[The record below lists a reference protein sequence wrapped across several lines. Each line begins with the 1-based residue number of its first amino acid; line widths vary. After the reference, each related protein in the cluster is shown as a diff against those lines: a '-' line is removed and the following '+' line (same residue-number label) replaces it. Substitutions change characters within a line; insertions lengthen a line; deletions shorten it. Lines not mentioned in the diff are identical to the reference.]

1 MEKDKHNEG
10 SYMYTRD
17 YRIGSADVARA
28 VRDNHQQQAALLSKW
43 AAKMQ
48 GRAGRFRG
56 KNGAQENN
64 KARGGKMAR

>member
-1 MEKDKHNEG
+1 MDKDKRNAG
-10 SYMYTRD
+10 SHMYTRD
-17 YRIGSADVARA
+17 YRDEPSITQTVK
-28 VRDNHQQQAALLSKW
+28 DNHETNSALLAKW

-56 KNGAQENN
+56 KSGTQENN